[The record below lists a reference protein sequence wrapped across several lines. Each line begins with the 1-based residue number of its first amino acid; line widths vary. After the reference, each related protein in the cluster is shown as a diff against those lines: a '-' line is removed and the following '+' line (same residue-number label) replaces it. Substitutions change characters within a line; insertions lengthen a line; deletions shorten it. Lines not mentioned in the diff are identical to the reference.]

1 MAQTPSD
8 DAVRDLARLVVSQVA
23 PEELPVFSVLANA
36 CLADPARMLGGRDDV
51 REQLGFGVGEVT
63 VLLTPF
69 AILAAGEVVKY
80 LTTSALDTGKKIL
93 EHRARRAKDSEQRIV
108 EGPLFDLRPDQ
119 LQELRRIVLEKLLQD
134 SLEPAKA
141 ELVADAVVGELTIGA
156 DDG

>member
-1 MAQTPSD
+1 
-8 DAVRDLARLVVSQVA
+8 
-23 PEELPVFSVLANA
+23 VFSVLADA
-36 CLADPARMLGGRDDV
+36 CLADPARMLDGRDDV

-80 LTTSALDTGKKIL
+80 LTTSALDTGRKIL
-93 EHRARRAKDSEQRIV
+93 ERRARRAKDSEQRIV